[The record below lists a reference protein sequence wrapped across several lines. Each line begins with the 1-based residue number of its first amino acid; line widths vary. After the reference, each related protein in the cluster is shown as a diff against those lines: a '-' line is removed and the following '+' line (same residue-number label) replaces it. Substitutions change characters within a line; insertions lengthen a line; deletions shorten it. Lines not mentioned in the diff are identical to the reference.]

1 MSRTLNE
8 TVETTTNIIAQV
20 AAARQ
25 LLDRLLLV
33 YGEARA
39 MTNGLGACL
48 KTIRAIRAEL
58 EAVAPQIPGFDA
70 WYAPHRES
78 FETDPVL
85 RWAFNARDKTAHQRD
100 FADRSRVR
108 VDLVASYRAAPL
120 ASWQPGSVFAS
131 GAEIVN
137 TIPPE
142 HLNPHVRENGVVR
155 ISRRWVDNEL
165 PDWETFGA
173 LDTAYNRLVGVVGDL
188 YRHCGVED
196 DPFIPPPVD
205 VLAPDEDRRL
215 YLAVKDGLYQ
225 LHSERRPPPADELAA
240 EVEKV
245 LAGNTLL
252 PSLKAAST
260 FREAARI
267 YFEYTSEALL
277 RTGRIQPAAVFF
289 RGARTITIHNLDLAS
304 RAHKYAVV
312 HEFAELSRQIGADGV
327 IFVVEAWAGAP
338 AKLAPGQVPGKK
350 TAIGEALVMHGAA
363 ADGTVI
369 HLCSNIH
376 RGFFRRG
383 KVKHLDPPFEEV
395 RDLPGT
401 MVPFLEM
408 WGKLDAL
415 NLPAEADFTRDSISR
430 D

>member
-1 MSRTLNE
+1 MSKILNE
-8 TVETTTNIIAQV
+8 TVEATANIIAQV
-20 AAARQ
+20 AATGH
-25 LLDRLLLV
+25 LLDRLLLI

-39 MTNGLGACL
+39 MPNGLNACL
-48 KTIRAIRAEL
+48 KTIRASRAEL
-58 EAVAPQIPGFDA
+58 EAVAPRIPGFDA
-70 WYAPHRES
+70 WYAPHREQ
-78 FETDPVL
+78 FETDPLL

-100 FADRSRVR
+100 LADHSRVR

-137 TIPPE
+137 TIPQE
-142 HLNPHVRENGVVR
+142 HLSPHVRENGVVR
-155 ISRRWVDNEL
+155 ISRRWVDSEL
-165 PDWETFGA
+165 PDWEIVGA
-173 LDTAYNRLVGVVGDL
+173 LDTVHSRLVDIVADL
-188 YRHCGVED
+188 YTHCGVD
-196 DPFIPPPVD
+196 INPLKQPQVD
-205 VLAPDEDRRL
+205 VLGPDEDRRL

-240 EVEKV
+240 EVEKM
-245 LAGNTLL
+245 LAGNTLH

-267 YFEYTSEALL
+267 YFEYMSEALL
-277 RTGRIQPAAVFF
+277 RTGRVQPAAVFF
-289 RGARTITIHNLDLAS
+289 RGAGTITIRSLDLAS

-312 HEFAELSRQIGADGV
+312 HEFAELSRQIDADGV
-327 IFVVEAWAGAP
+327 IFVVEAWAGAA

-350 TAIGEALVMHGAA
+350 TAIGEALVMQGAA

-376 RGFFRRG
+376 RGFFRRS
-383 KVKHLDPPFEEV
+383 KVKHLDPPFEES

-408 WGKLDAL
+408 WGRLEAL
-415 NLPAEADFTRDSISR
+415 NLPADADFTRDSVSR
-430 D
+430 G